1 MFTMFFRTIYLGL
14 QSLLLHKMRAALAG
28 LGIFIGTTTVIW
40 LVAIGEGVSQR
51 SQDVIKELGAKN
63 VIVRTKKPAEN
74 SGQQNAKVNI
84 RRYGLLRAD
93 YERII
98 AIIPSIRRAVSM
110 REFKYTL
117 RVEDRSSDSK
127 LVGCMQPYRE
137 LNRLEIARGR
147 WLSQRDHGKKVVVLA
162 HDTARRLFPYQNP
175 IRKKVWVGNEL
186 YTIVGE
192 TKPRTASAA
201 IGGSMD
207 AREYN
212 LDAYIPLSTMEIRMG
227 DRVMK
232 RVGSSWQGEEVQLS
246 QITIGVDTIENVDET
261 AAIIQTLLAKYHTQ
275 EDYAVVVPKELLVQ
289 AERQRD
295 MFNLLLVVIAGISLL
310 VGGIGIMNIMLSTV
324 TERTREIGI
333 RRALGAKRI
342 HIILQFVVEAV
353 LLTGVGGM
361 LGVVAGLFCAPLFR
375 TVRSIV
381 TEYWPDFITEDM
393 LLIEPQIAMWSVVL
407 SASIAVLSGIVFGV
421 YPAWRAARMDPIE
434 ALRHE

>member
-1 MFTMFFRTIYLGL
+1 VFTMFFRTIYLGL

-63 VIVRTKKPAEN
+63 VIVRTKKPAES

-110 REFKYTL
+110 REFKYKL

-162 HDTARRLFPYQNP
+162 HDSARRLFPYQNP

-342 HIILQFVVEAV
+342 HIIFQFVVEAV

-375 TVRSIV
+375 AVRSIV

>member
-63 VIVRTKKPAEN
+63 VIVRTKKPAES

-110 REFKYTL
+110 REFKYKL

-342 HIILQFVVEAV
+342 HIIFQFVVEAV

-375 TVRSIV
+375 AVRSIV

>member
-1 MFTMFFRTIYLGL
+1 MFFRTIYLGL

-40 LVAIGEGVSQR
+40 LVAVGEGVSQR

-63 VIVRTKKPAEN
+63 VIVRTKKPAES
-74 SGQQNAKVNI
+74 SGQQNAQVNI
-84 RRYGLLRAD
+84 RKYGLLRAD

-98 AIIPSIRRAVSM
+98 AIIPSIRRAVAM

-137 LNRLEIARGR
+137 LNQLKIARGR
-147 WLSQRDHGKKVVVLA
+147 WLAQQDHGKKVVVLA
-162 HDTARRLFPYQNP
+162 HDTARRLFPFQNP
-175 IRKKVWVGNEL
+175 IRKTVWVGNEL
-186 YTIVGE
+186 YIVVGE
-192 TKPRTASAA
+192 TKPRMASAA
-201 IGGSMD
+201 IGGSLD

-212 LDAYIPLSTMEIRMG
+212 LDAYIPLTTMEIRIG

-246 QITIGVDTIENVDET
+246 QITIGVDTMENVDET
-261 AAIIQTLLAKYHTQ
+261 AAIIQTLLAKYHTN

-342 HIILQFVVEAV
+342 HIIVQFLVEAV

-361 LGVVAGLFCAPLFR
+361 LGVVAGLCCAPLFR
-375 TVRSIV
+375 AVRSVV
-381 TEYWPDFITEDM
+381 TTYWPDFITEDM
-393 LLIEPQIAMWSVVL
+393 LQIEPQIATWSVVL
-407 SASIAVLSGIVFGV
+407 SFSIAVLSGIVFGV

>member
-1 MFTMFFRTIYLGL
+1 MFFRTIYLGL

-127 LVGCMQPYRE
+127 LVGCMQ

-261 AAIIQTLLAKYHTQ
+261 AAIIQTLLAKYHTK

-342 HIILQFVVEAV
+342 HIIFQFVVEAV

>member
-1 MFTMFFRTIYLGL
+1 MFTIFFRTIYLGL

-40 LVAIGEGVSQR
+40 LVAVGEGVSQR

-63 VIVRTKKPAEN
+63 VIVRTKKPAES
-74 SGQQNAKVNI
+74 SGQQNAQVNI
-84 RRYGLLRAD
+84 RKYGLLRAD

-98 AIIPSIRRAVSM
+98 AIIPSIRRAVAM

-137 LNRLEIARGR
+137 LNQLKIARGR
-147 WLSQRDHGKKVVVLA
+147 WLSQQDHGKKVVVLA
-162 HDTARRLFPYQNP
+162 HDTARRLFPFQNP
-175 IRKKVWVGNEL
+175 IRKTVWVGNEL
-186 YTIVGE
+186 YIVVGE
-192 TKPRTASAA
+192 TKPRMASAA
-201 IGGSMD
+201 IGGSLD

-212 LDAYIPLSTMEIRMG
+212 LDAYIPLTTMEIRIG

-246 QITIGVDTIENVDET
+246 QITIGVDTMENVDET
-261 AAIIQTLLAKYHTQ
+261 AAIIQTLLAKYHTK

-342 HIILQFVVEAV
+342 HIIVQFIVEAV

-361 LGVVAGLFCAPLFR
+361 LGVVAGLCCAPLFR
-375 TVRSIV
+375 AVRSVV
-381 TEYWPDFITEDM
+381 TTYWPDFITEDM
-393 LLIEPQIAMWSVVL
+393 LQIEPQIATWSVVL
-407 SASIAVLSGIVFGV
+407 SFSIAVLSGIVFGV

>member
-1 MFTMFFRTIYLGL
+1 MFTMFFWTIYLGL

-63 VIVRTKKPAEN
+63 VIVRTKKPAES

-110 REFKYTL
+110 REFKYKL

-342 HIILQFVVEAV
+342 HIIFQFVVEAV

-375 TVRSIV
+375 AVRSIV

>member
-1 MFTMFFRTIYLGL
+1 MFFRTIYLGL

-261 AAIIQTLLAKYHTQ
+261 AAIIQTLLAKYHTK

-342 HIILQFVVEAV
+342 HIIFQFVVEAV

>member
-1 MFTMFFRTIYLGL
+1 
-14 QSLLLHKMRAALAG
+14 
-28 LGIFIGTTTVIW
+28 
-40 LVAIGEGVSQR
+40 
-51 SQDVIKELGAKN
+51 
-63 VIVRTKKPAEN
+63 
-74 SGQQNAKVNI
+74 
-84 RRYGLLRAD
+84 
-93 YERII
+93 
-98 AIIPSIRRAVSM
+98 
-110 REFKYTL
+110 
-117 RVEDRSSDSK
+117 
-127 LVGCMQPYRE
+127 
-137 LNRLEIARGR
+137 
-147 WLSQRDHGKKVVVLA
+147 
-162 HDTARRLFPYQNP
+162 
-175 IRKKVWVGNEL
+175 
-186 YTIVGE
+186 
-192 TKPRTASAA
+192 
-201 IGGSMD
+201 MD

-212 LDAYIPLSTMEIRMG
+212 LDAYIPLSTMEIRIG

-261 AAIIQTLLAKYHTQ
+261 AAIIQTLLAKYHTR
-275 EDYAVVVPKELLVQ
+275 EDYAVVVPKELLIQ

-342 HIILQFVVEAV
+342 HIIFQFVVEAV

-375 TVRSIV
+375 AVRSVV

-393 LLIEPQIAMWSVVL
+393 QQIEPQIALWSVVL

>member
-63 VIVRTKKPAEN
+63 VIVRTKKPAES

-342 HIILQFVVEAV
+342 HIIFQFVVEAV

-375 TVRSIV
+375 AVRSIV

>member
-1 MFTMFFRTIYLGL
+1 
-14 QSLLLHKMRAALAG
+14 MRAALAG

-40 LVAIGEGVSQR
+40 LVAVGEGVSQR

-63 VIVRTKKPAEN
+63 VIVRTKKPAES
-74 SGQQNAKVNI
+74 SGQQNAQVNI
-84 RRYGLLRAD
+84 RKYGLLRAD

-98 AIIPSIRRAVSM
+98 AIIPSIRRAVAM

-137 LNRLEIARGR
+137 LNQLKIARGR
-147 WLSQRDHGKKVVVLA
+147 WLAQQDHGKKVVVLA
-162 HDTARRLFPYQNP
+162 HDTARRLFPFQNP
-175 IRKKVWVGNEL
+175 IRKTVWVGNEL
-186 YTIVGE
+186 YIVVGE
-192 TKPRTASAA
+192 TKPRMASAA
-201 IGGSMD
+201 IGGSLD

-212 LDAYIPLSTMEIRMG
+212 LDAYIPLTTMEIRIG

-246 QITIGVDTIENVDET
+246 QITIGVDTMENVDET
-261 AAIIQTLLAKYHTQ
+261 AAIIQTLLAKYHTN

-342 HIILQFVVEAV
+342 HIIVQFLVEAV

-361 LGVVAGLFCAPLFR
+361 LGVVAGLCCAPLFR
-375 TVRSIV
+375 AVRSVV
-381 TEYWPDFITEDM
+381 TTYWPDFITEDM
-393 LLIEPQIAMWSVVL
+393 LQIEPQIATWSVVL
-407 SASIAVLSGIVFGV
+407 SFSIAVLSGIVFGV

>member
-1 MFTMFFRTIYLGL
+1 VFTMFFRTIYLGL

-63 VIVRTKKPAEN
+63 VIVRTKKPAES

-342 HIILQFVVEAV
+342 HIIFQFVVEAV

-375 TVRSIV
+375 AVRSIV

>member
-342 HIILQFVVEAV
+342 HIIFQFVVEAV

-375 TVRSIV
+375 AARSIV

>member
-375 TVRSIV
+375 AARSIV

>member
-1 MFTMFFRTIYLGL
+1 
-14 QSLLLHKMRAALAG
+14 MRAALAG

-63 VIVRTKKPAEN
+63 VIVRTKKPAES

-342 HIILQFVVEAV
+342 HIIFQFVVEAV

-375 TVRSIV
+375 AVRSIV

>member
-1 MFTMFFRTIYLGL
+1 MFFRTIYLGL

-63 VIVRTKKPAEN
+63 VIVRTKKPAES

-110 REFKYTL
+110 REFKYKL

-342 HIILQFVVEAV
+342 HIIFQFVVEAV

-375 TVRSIV
+375 AVRSIV

>member
-1 MFTMFFRTIYLGL
+1 M
-14 QSLLLHKMRAALAG
+14 A
-28 LGIFIGTTTVIW
+28 
-40 LVAIGEGVSQR
+40 
-51 SQDVIKELGAKN
+51 
-63 VIVRTKKPAEN
+63 
-74 SGQQNAKVNI
+74 
-84 RRYGLLRAD
+84 
-93 YERII
+93 
-98 AIIPSIRRAVSM
+98 
-110 REFKYTL
+110 
-117 RVEDRSSDSK
+117 
-127 LVGCMQPYRE
+127 
-137 LNRLEIARGR
+137 
-147 WLSQRDHGKKVVVLA
+147 
-162 HDTARRLFPYQNP
+162 ARRLFPYQNP
-175 IRKKVWVGNEL
+175 IRQKVWVGKEL
-186 YTIVGE
+186 YTVVGE

-212 LDAYIPLSTMEIRMG
+212 LDAYIPLSTMEIRIG

-261 AAIIQTLLAKYHTQ
+261 AAIIQILLAKYHSQ
-275 EDYAVVVPKELLVQ
+275 EDYAVVVPKELLIQ

-342 HIILQFVVEAV
+342 HIIFQFVVEAV

-361 LGVVAGLFCAPLFR
+361 LGVVAGLFCGPLFR
-375 TVRSIV
+375 VVRSIV

-393 LLIEPQIAMWSVVL
+393 LQIEPKIAMWSVVL

>member
-1 MFTMFFRTIYLGL
+1 VFTIVFRTIYLGI

-40 LVAIGEGVSQR
+40 LVAIGEGVSER

-63 VIVRTKKPAEN
+63 VIVRTKKPIE
-74 SGQQNAKVNI
+74 SLGQQNAKVNI
-84 RRYGLLRAD
+84 RKYGLLRAD
-93 YERII
+93 YDRII

-117 RVEDRSSDSK
+117 RVADRSSDSK

-137 LNRLEIARGR
+137 LNQLEIARGR

-175 IRKKVWVGNEL
+175 IRQKVWVGSEL
-186 YTIVGE
+186 YTVVGE
-192 TKPRTASAA
+192 TKSRTASAA

-212 LDAYIPLSTMEIRMG
+212 LDAYIPLATMEIRIG

-261 AAIIQTLLAKYHTQ
+261 AAIIQTLLAKYHAQ
-275 EDYAVVVPKELLVQ
+275 EDYAVVVPKELLIQ

-333 RRALGAKRI
+333 RRALGAKRT
-342 HIILQFVVEAV
+342 HIIFQFVVEAV

-375 TVRSIV
+375 AVRSVV
-381 TEYWPDFITEDM
+381 TEYWPDFITQDM
-393 LLIEPQIAMWSVVL
+393 LQIEPKIALWSVVL

>member
-1 MFTMFFRTIYLGL
+1 VFTMFFRTIYLGL

-261 AAIIQTLLAKYHTQ
+261 AAIIQTLLAKYHTK

-342 HIILQFVVEAV
+342 HIIFQFVVEAV

>member
-1 MFTMFFRTIYLGL
+1 MFFRTIYLGL

-63 VIVRTKKPAEN
+63 VIVRTKKPAES

-342 HIILQFVVEAV
+342 HIIFQFVVEAV

-375 TVRSIV
+375 AVRSIV

>member
-1 MFTMFFRTIYLGL
+1 MFFRTIRLGIK
-14 QSLLLHKMRAALAG
+14 SLLLHKMRAALAG

-63 VIVRTKKPAEN
+63 VIVRTKEPTEM

-84 RRYGLLRAD
+84 KQYGLLRAD
-93 YERII
+93 YDRMI

-117 RVEDRSSDSK
+117 RVEDRSADSK

-137 LNRLEIARGR
+137 LNHLQIARGR

-162 HDTARRLFPYQNP
+162 HDTAHRLFPYQNP
-175 IRKKVWVGNEL
+175 IRQKVWVGNEL
-186 YTIVGE
+186 YTVIGE
-192 TKPRTASAA
+192 TKSRTASAA

-212 LDAYIPLSTMEIRMG
+212 LDAYIPLKTMEMRIG
-227 DRVMK
+227 DRVLK

-261 AAIIQTLLAKYHTQ
+261 AAIIQTLLAKYHSK

-289 AERQRD
+289 AERQRA
-295 MFNLLLVVIAGISLL
+295 MFNVLLVVIAGISLL

-333 RRALGAKRI
+333 RRALGAKRL
-342 HIILQFVVEAV
+342 HIIFQFIIEAV
-353 LLTGVGGM
+353 LLTGVGGL
-361 LGVVAGLFCAPLFR
+361 LGVIAGLFCAPIFR
-375 TVRSIV
+375 AVRTLV
-381 TEYWPDFITEDM
+381 TEYWPAFITEDIQQ
-393 LLIEPQIAMWSVVL
+393 IEPQIALWSVLL
-407 SASIAVLSGIVFGV
+407 SSFIAVISGLVFGV
-421 YPAWRAARMDPIE
+421 YPAWRAACMDPIE

>member
-1 MFTMFFRTIYLGL
+1 
-14 QSLLLHKMRAALAG
+14 MRAALAG

-40 LVAIGEGVSQR
+40 LVAVGEGVSQR

-63 VIVRTKKPAEN
+63 VIVRTKKPAES
-74 SGQQNAKVNI
+74 SGQQNAQVNI
-84 RRYGLLRAD
+84 RKYGLLRAD

-98 AIIPSIRRAVSM
+98 AIIPSIRRAVAM

-137 LNRLEIARGR
+137 LNQLKIARGR
-147 WLSQRDHGKKVVVLA
+147 WLSQQDHGKKVVVLA
-162 HDTARRLFPYQNP
+162 HDTARRLFPFQNP
-175 IRKKVWVGNEL
+175 IRKTVWVGNEL
-186 YTIVGE
+186 YIVVGE
-192 TKPRTASAA
+192 TKPRMASAA
-201 IGGSMD
+201 IGGSLD

-212 LDAYIPLSTMEIRMG
+212 LDAYIPLTTMEIRIG

-246 QITIGVDTIENVDET
+246 QITIGVDTMENVDET
-261 AAIIQTLLAKYHTQ
+261 AAIIQTLLAKYHTK

-342 HIILQFVVEAV
+342 HIIVQFIVEAV

-361 LGVVAGLFCAPLFR
+361 LGVVAGLCCAPLFR
-375 TVRSIV
+375 AVRSVV
-381 TEYWPDFITEDM
+381 TTYWPDFITEDM
-393 LLIEPQIAMWSVVL
+393 LQIEPQIATWSVVL
-407 SASIAVLSGIVFGV
+407 SFSIAVLSGIVFGV

>member
-1 MFTMFFRTIYLGL
+1 
-14 QSLLLHKMRAALAG
+14 MRAALAG

-40 LVAIGEGVSQR
+40 LVAVGEGVSQR

-63 VIVRTKKPAEN
+63 VIVRTKKPAES
-74 SGQQNAKVNI
+74 SGQQNAQVNI
-84 RRYGLLRAD
+84 RKYGLLRAD

-98 AIIPSIRRAVSM
+98 AIIPSIRRAVAM

-137 LNRLEIARGR
+137 LNQLKIARGR
-147 WLSQRDHGKKVVVLA
+147 WLSQQDHGKKVVVLA
-162 HDTARRLFPYQNP
+162 HDTARRLFPFQNP
-175 IRKKVWVGNEL
+175 IRKTVWVGNEL
-186 YTIVGE
+186 YIVVGE
-192 TKPRTASAA
+192 TKPRMASAA
-201 IGGSMD
+201 IGGSLD

-212 LDAYIPLSTMEIRMG
+212 LDAYIPLTTMEIRIG

-246 QITIGVDTIENVDET
+246 QITIGVDTMENVDET
-261 AAIIQTLLAKYHTQ
+261 AAIIQTLLAKYHTK

-342 HIILQFVVEAV
+342 HIIFQFIVEAV

-361 LGVVAGLFCAPLFR
+361 LGVVAGLCCAPLFR
-375 TVRSIV
+375 AVRSVV
-381 TEYWPDFITEDM
+381 TKYWPDFITEDM
-393 LLIEPQIAMWSVVL
+393 LQIEPQIATWSVIL
-407 SASIAVLSGIVFGV
+407 SFSIAVLSGIVFGV